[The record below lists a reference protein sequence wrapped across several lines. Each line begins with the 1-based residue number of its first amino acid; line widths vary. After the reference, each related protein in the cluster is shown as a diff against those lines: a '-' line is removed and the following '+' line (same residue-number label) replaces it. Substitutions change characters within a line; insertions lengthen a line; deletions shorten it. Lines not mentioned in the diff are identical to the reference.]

1 MLLRLSFVFVALSM
15 VLVGSDPAEA
25 GQRAK
30 RTARCIQPII
40 CHPSC
45 GNQTCLIQGCPDGVA
60 EQACGDVF
68 CRTVPA
74 TSNDGE
80 WRTEQRMQTIERI
93 LPDGTRVQE
102 TQQVQV
108 QSFAPNS
115 QLIQEQRSEI
125 DGLKKQLDTIIE
137 QFDKK
142 KANKT
147 DVQTELDKKQDKP

>member
-1 MLLRLSFVFVALSM
+1 
-15 VLVGSDPAEA
+15 
-25 GQRAK
+25 
-30 RTARCIQPII
+30 
-40 CHPSC
+40 
-45 GNQTCLIQGCPDGVA
+45 
-60 EQACGDVF
+60 
-68 CRTVPA
+68 
-74 TSNDGE
+74 
-80 WRTEQRMQTIERI
+80 MQTIERI